1 MVFKLG
7 GGRRIRGKIL
17 DELENELGQ
26 MVDEAA
32 ALLRR

>member
-1 MVFKLG
+1 MVFELS
-7 GGRRIRGKIL
+7 GGRRVRGKLL

-26 MVDEAA
+26 MVDETA